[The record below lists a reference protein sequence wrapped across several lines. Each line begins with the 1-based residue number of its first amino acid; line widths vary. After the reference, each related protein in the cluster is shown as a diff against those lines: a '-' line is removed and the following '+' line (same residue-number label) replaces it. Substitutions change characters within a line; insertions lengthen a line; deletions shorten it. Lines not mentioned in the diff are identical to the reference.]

1 MAICHYFKIVQMD
14 VLMVVYFLNSL
25 KSNQSYSIDS
35 SKFPFGQ
42 FHSHDHTPFKC
53 SVRTSSDFRCRAQ
66 KVVR

>member
-1 MAICHYFKIVQMD
+1 MAICLYFKSVKMD
-14 VLMVVYFLNSL
+14 VLIVVYFLNSL
-25 KSNQSYSIDS
+25 KPNQSYAIDS

-53 SVRTSSDFRCRAQ
+53 SIHTSSDFMCRAQ